1 MEEIINKI
9 DTLSREITKFV
20 IDNELNEE
28 PLFSAFDKENNL
40 IFNTYKV
47 KVRDSNYTCFYSP
60 NDIIEIVHTT
70 GKITLPVNITKEQL
84 LSLYQQ
90 LEKEYNDWKNNLDL
104 EKIKEKKRALKLKEK
119 QELKLRISKLEEEIN
134 EL

>member
-1 MEEIINKI
+1 MEEIINKL
-9 DTLSREITKFV
+9 DALSREITKFV

-28 PLFSAFDKENNL
+28 PLFSAFDKE
-40 IFNTYKV
+40 
-47 KVRDSNYTCFYSP
+47 
-60 NDIIEIVHTT
+60 
-70 GKITLPVNITKEQL
+70 
-84 LSLYQQ
+84 
-90 LEKEYNDWKNNLDL
+90 NNLDL

>member
-1 MEEIINKI
+1 MEEIINKL
-9 DTLSREITKFV
+9 DALSREITKFV
-20 IDNELNEE
+20 INNELNEGIFFE
-28 PLFSAFDKENNL
+28 AFDKENNM
-40 IFNTYKV
+40 IFKIYQSKDNKE
-47 KVRDSNYTCFYSP
+47 YTCFYLP
-60 NDIIEIVHTT
+60 NDIIEIVHTID
-70 GKITLPVNITKEQL
+70 KITLPVNITKEQL

>member
-1 MEEIINKI
+1 MEKIINKL
-9 DTLSREITKFV
+9 DALSREITKFV

-47 KVRDSNYTCFYSP
+47 RDNNYTCFYSP